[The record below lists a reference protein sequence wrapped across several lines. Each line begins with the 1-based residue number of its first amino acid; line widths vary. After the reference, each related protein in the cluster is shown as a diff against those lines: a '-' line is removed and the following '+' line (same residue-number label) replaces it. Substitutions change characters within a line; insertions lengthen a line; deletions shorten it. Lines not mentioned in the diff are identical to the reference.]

1 MRQPQY
7 GSYVLHSHAP
17 RLLTSW
23 HVLSRPCSRPGECR
37 DGADDDQPCSG
48 SSQAV
53 RELPESLS
61 GIYRNACPRITEIR
75 VREFAKP
82 ANERRMW
89 LLMYYSK
96 PLWHLSEHQKIPVC
110 LKPVR

>member
-82 ANERRMW
+82 ALGGSGCASCICATSRGIPGTTKEFIG
-89 LLMYYSK
+89 STAS
-96 PLWHLSEHQKIPVC
+96 LS
-110 LKPVR
+110 